1 MMKTPVDLPNNPESS
16 NLSIP
21 ENSVL
26 DHIELVGYTCPI
38 LIQIRFGV
46 SMQRIQGILDI
57 LWKTGKVL
65 RPAKGLV
72 ISVKYLR
79 NHPEE
84 RIKLQDILQ
93 KNLVI

>member
-1 MMKTPVDLPNNPESS
+1 MKTSTELLNNDQST

-21 ENSVL
+21 ENAVL
-26 DHIELVGYTCPI
+26 DHIEMVGYTCPI

-84 RIKLQDILQ
+84 RVKLQDILQ

>member
-1 MMKTPVDLPNNPESS
+1 MNTEILEDENYQSS

-21 ENSVL
+21 ENAVL

-84 RIKLQDILQ
+84 RNKLQDILQ

>member
-1 MMKTPVDLPNNPESS
+1 MRNEPPELINDCLS

-21 ENSVL
+21 ENAVL
-26 DHIELVGYTCPI
+26 DHIEMVGYTCPI
-38 LIQIRFGV
+38 LIQMRFGV

-65 RPAKGLV
+65 RPTKGLV

-84 RIKLQDILQ
+84 RSKIQDILQ

>member
-1 MMKTPVDLPNNPESS
+1 MNTEILEDENYQSS

-21 ENSVL
+21 ENAVL

-72 ISVKYLR
+72 VSVKYLR

>member
-1 MMKTPVDLPNNPESS
+1 MITELQELNKDHLS

-21 ENSVL
+21 ENAVL

-38 LIQIRFGV
+38 LIQIRFAV

-72 ISVKYLR
+72 VSVKYLR

-84 RIKLQDILQ
+84 RQKLQDILQ

>member
-1 MMKTPVDLPNNPESS
+1 MKNQTDVTNNSEAS

-21 ENSVL
+21 ENAVL

-38 LIQIRFGV
+38 LIQIHFSV

-57 LWKTGKVL
+57 LWKTGRVL

-72 ISVKYLR
+72 ISVKYLQ
-79 NHPEE
+79 NHPQE
-84 RIKLQDILQ
+84 RSKLETILNRQ
-93 KNLVI
+93 LVI